1 MTKVKEYYFLNAR
14 ETDHGLLRT
23 ISNQIFYKK
32 KVVFKYYI
40 IIMVIK
46 ANVCCMHTCGPGAM
60 PLNALWFYGI

>member
-1 MTKVKEYYFLNAR
+1 MASSELYLIKFSIKE
-14 ETDHGLLRT
+14 
-23 ISNQIFYKK
+23 